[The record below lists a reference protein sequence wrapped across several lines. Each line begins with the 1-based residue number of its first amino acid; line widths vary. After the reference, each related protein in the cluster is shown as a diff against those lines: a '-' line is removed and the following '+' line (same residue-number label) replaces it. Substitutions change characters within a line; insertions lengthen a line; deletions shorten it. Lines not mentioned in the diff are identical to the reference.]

1 MEYAL
6 YNIVCKDVNVKEIY
20 VGSTKDF
27 GNRKREHKTRCNDV
41 ICSIE
46 LYRFIKILRGIYE
59 LDDGNGRILCM

>member
-46 LYRFIKILRGIYE
+46 LYRFIKI
-59 LDDGNGRILCM
+59 